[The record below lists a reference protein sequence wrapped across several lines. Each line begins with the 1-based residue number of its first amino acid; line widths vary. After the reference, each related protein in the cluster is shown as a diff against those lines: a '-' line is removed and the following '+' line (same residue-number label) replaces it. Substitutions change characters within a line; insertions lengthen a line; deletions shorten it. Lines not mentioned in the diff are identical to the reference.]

1 VSFQIDLSHPEMG
14 YNDEGWN
21 LTDPR
26 TYEMAMQDLGVACF
40 LPPVC
45 YRSKIFQEMEN
56 EKIWT
61 REWAAVGLQQQ
72 LVGPGDIL
80 PFTIGFSGIH
90 IQKTNND
97 NYEARFNRHQHGG
110 CRFVPEQCRTGK
122 QTKCTIASCNYTRDS
137 KAIRAQEDGEASDA
151 MYKFVGLVPEKLH
164 KVSLLNFGRVFLVN
178 VDPGAKTENANHQ
191 GINID
196 NLADRA
202 LEIPQDI
209 SEVWYDFNC
218 NWKLLGKHFIESV
231 AWDTEPSW
239 LFPNLLYAEYNGK
252 SVIVVM
258 QATGMNKT
266 LARCYT
272 PSSSL
277 NSDKIDACLKSI
289 GGAAE
294 NTHSEFVSWGT
305 SLKPNTEIDRMP
317 TVENDNFLTFQRYL
331 ISKITKEYVYEWN
344 APVMDGRMLQR
355 R

>member
-1 VSFQIDLSHPEMG
+1 MSFQIDLAHPEMG
-14 YNDEGWN
+14 YSDEGCN
-21 LTDPR
+21 LTDLK
-26 TYEMAMQDLGVACF
+26 TYEMGIRDLGEACF

-72 LVGPGDIL
+72 LVGIGDIL

-90 IQKTNND
+90 IQKTTNAT
-97 NYEARFNRHQHGG
+97 YEARFNRHQHGG

-137 KAIRAQEDGEASDA
+137 KAIRAKADGEASDA

-164 KVSLLNFGRVFLVN
+164 RVSLLEFGQVFLVN
-178 VDPGAKTENANHQ
+178 VDPGCKLDNVDHQ
-191 GINID
+191 GINVD
-196 NLADRA
+196 YLGDRA
-202 LEIPQDI
+202 LELSQDI
-209 SEVWYDFNC
+209 NEVWYDFLC
-218 NWKLLGKHFIESV
+218 NWKLLGKHFIESA

-239 LFPNLLYAEYNGK
+239 LFPNLLYGEYDGE
-252 SVIVVM
+252 SIIIVM

-272 PSSSL
+272 PGNSL
-277 NSDKIDACLKSI
+277 NSEKIDACIKSI
-289 GGAAE
+289 GAAAV
-294 NTHSEFVSWGT
+294 NTHNEFVSWGT
-305 SLKPNTEIDRMP
+305 SLKPNTEINKMP
-317 TVENDNFLTFQRYL
+317 TVENDNFVTFQRYL
-331 ISKITKEYVYEWN
+331 VSKITKEYSYEWN